1 MPDRSGDHPLSI
13 PTIVVISGI
22 GIGKTQRS
30 LVDDSEWDGE
40 PFGVENN
47 PDLIA
52 LGQNIRRL
60 RREAG
65 LTQEELASR
74 AGLSANYV
82 GEIERG
88 ERNPGALALFA
99 VARALD
105 VRPAALLA

>member
-1 MPDRSGDHPLSI
+1 MCHRA
-13 PTIVVISGI
+13 T
-22 GIGKTQRS
+22 S
-30 LVDDSEWDGE
+30 LR
-40 PFGVENN
+40 VEKD

-52 LGQNIRRL
+52 LGQNLRRL
-60 RREAG
+60 RREAN

-99 VARALD
+99 ITRGLGVP
-105 VRPAALLA
+105 PATLFEKYRDSDFPA